1 MCCVT
6 SRGVELKELHPGV
19 RDRVHKIHRGDKGAY
34 RIVKRTIVILTL
46 VGALVLACSG
56 MVLAQSAAPG
66 DGEQQAAVEK
76 SAGQAV
82 PGRYI
87 VVLRDDANAQNVA
100 EEHSRRLGAEVTSV
114 YQHALQGYAAKIP
127 SARLSEVNSDPRVLF
142 VQPDRTAVAFDQT
155 TPKGVDRIEGDL
167 SSTQSGNGSG
177 SDVDVDVAV
186 IDTGINK
193 THPDLKVAGG
203 RNFASWSLSK
213 DGNTK
218 WEDGHGHGT
227 HVAGTVAARDNDFGA
242 VGVAPGAR
250 LYGVK
255 VLSNSGTGY
264 QSWIINGIDWVT
276 AHANTIDVANMSLG
290 GSGTDG
296 SCGSN
301 AYHKAICNSVAAGV
315 TYTVAAGNNNA
326 DLQTFVPAA
335 YNEVLTATAAS
346 DSDGISGGTGAA
358 PSCRTGEKDDYAATF
373 SNYATL
379 ADQDHTIAAPGVCI
393 YSTWKNGG
401 YNTISG
407 TSMASPHIAGTAA
420 LCIATGRCTG
430 GPATIIAKLR
440 NDAAARATSYG
451 FVGDPN
457 RPIGNRYYGYLVY
470 AGGY

>member
-1 MCCVT
+1 M
-6 SRGVELKELHPGV
+6 
-19 RDRVHKIHRGDKGAY
+19 
-34 RIVKRTIVILTL
+34 KRTIVILTL

-296 SCGSN
+296 SCESN
-301 AYHKAICNSVAAGV
+301 AYHMAICNSVAAGV
-315 TYTVAAGNNNA
+315 TYTVAAGNSNA
-326 DLQTFVPAA
+326 DLRNFVPAA
-335 YNEVLTATAAS
+335 YDQVLTVTAEA
-346 DSDGISGGTGAA
+346 DFNGQPGGGAA
-358 PSCRTGEKDDYAATF
+358 ATCRSDVDETPADF

-379 ADQDHTIAAPGVCI
+379 APDQNHTIAAPGVCI
-393 YSTWKNGG
+393 YSTWKGGG

-407 TSMASPHIAGTAA
+407 TSMASPHIAGAAA
-420 LCIATGRCTG
+420 LYK
-430 GPATIIAKLR
+430 AKNPTAKPVDVMNALR
-440 NDAAARATSYG
+440 GDASASAWAQSNG
-451 FVGDPN
+451 FTGDPLN
-457 RPIGNRYYGYLVY
+457 SPIAGRYYGYLARADLY
-470 AGGY
+470 